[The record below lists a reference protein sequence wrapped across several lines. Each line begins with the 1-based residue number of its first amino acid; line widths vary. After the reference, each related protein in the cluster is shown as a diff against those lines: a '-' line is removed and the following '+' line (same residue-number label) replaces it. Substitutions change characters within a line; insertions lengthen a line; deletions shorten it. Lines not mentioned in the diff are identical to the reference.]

1 MGSKEIIPIKDLS
14 SEVEKLYKVMNEEK
28 SDLACALIGASFL
41 SECIGSVLKK
51 KFRPNS
57 STALRI
63 LMPDKGFLG
72 SFSNRAD
79 LCYCIGLVNKKKYN
93 DLKLIA
99 EIRNTFAHSRL
110 NITFDSNDV
119 VELTNNL
126 NSYKVAFPSYYFSK
140 DSNANKQNFTVAS
153 RDKYNVSVTIICQ
166 GFLVDGLLDEIL
178 A

>member
-1 MGSKEIIPIKDLS
+1 MAKKNIIPIKDLS
-14 SEVEKLYKVMNEEK
+14 TEVKRLVERLNKE
-28 SDLACALIGASFL
+28 SDLSCALIGASYL
-41 SECIGSVLKK
+41 NECIGSILKK
-51 KFRPNS
+51 HFRPNS

-79 LCYCIGLVNKKKYN
+79 LCYSLGLVNKEKYN
-93 DLKLIA
+93 DLKLIS
-99 EIRNTFAHSRL
+99 EIRNTFAHSHL

-126 NSYKVAFPSYYFSK
+126 NSYKVAFPRYYFSK
-140 DSNANKQNFTVAS
+140 NSNLDEKNFSVAS
-153 RDKYNVSVTIICQ
+153 RDKYNTSVIIICQ
-166 GFLVDGLLDEIL
+166 GFLVNGLLDEIL